1 VKQVI
6 SMMLCF
12 CLVFPAPLF
21 AQEAP
26 AEPVEKPKVV
36 EVKAGDSIPFDGVLL
51 NPAAAA
57 QMLANQ
63 KFLEAE
69 CKLKIDFEISK
80 LQAQHDLL
88 YNNLQLN
95 LSSTEKKYSAILDIK
110 DEEIERINKIALESS
125 GDYSHWW
132 AAGGFLLGAAVAL
145 GIFFA
150 AAEAG
155 N

>member
-1 VKQVI
+1 MKHFL
-6 SMMLCF
+6 SMLLCL
-12 CLVFPAPLF
+12 CLIFPAPLF

-26 AEPVEKPKVV
+26 PEPVEKPKVS
-36 EVKAGDSIPFDGVLL
+36 EIKAGDPAPFDGVIL
-51 NPAAAA
+51 NSSAAA

-69 CKLKIDFEISK
+69 CKLKVDFEISK

-95 LSSTEKKYSAILDIK
+95 LNTTEKKYNAILEIK
-110 DEEIERINKIALESS
+110 DEEIERINQIALEGSS
-125 GDYSHWW
+125 DYSQWW